1 MKKII
6 SYLAETLLLILK
18 NKPGSYFIDSL
29 LRLQFNKT
37 KKIVYNK
44 SSSFL
49 LSVPNRLSL
58 YRAKTYFTKEPE
70 TIEWIKS
77 FSPKSVLWDVGAN
90 IGLYSLFAAK
100 EKDCEVIAFEPS
112 VFNLELLARNIS
124 LNNLSKQ
131 ITIFPLA
138 LSNKESSG
146 LFNMSNPEWGGALST
161 FDQKFNQYGKE
172 MDVKFKY
179 QLMGIS
185 GDFIIKQMKLKQPL
199 YLKIDVDGVEHIILK
214 GMKKSLSKVKSIL
227 VEIND
232 DFDNQINT
240 TKRLLTSA
248 GFSLKRKCL
257 KGVPEGVTLY
267 NQWWINNKL
276 N

>member
-37 KKIVYNK
+37 KKIKYNK

-58 YRAKTYFTKEPE
+58 YRANTYFTKEPE

-124 LNNLSKQ
+124 LNNLSNQ

-199 YLKIDVDGVEHIILK
+199 YLKIDVDGVEHIILT

-248 GFSLKRKCL
+248 GFSLKKKCFM
-257 KGVPEGVTLY
+257 GVPEGVTLY

>member
-1 MKKII
+1 LKKII
-6 SYLAETLLLILK
+6 SYLAQTLLLILR
-18 NKPGSYFIDSL
+18 NKLGSYFIDSL
-29 LRLQFNKT
+29 LKQQFNKT
-37 KKIVYNK
+37 KKIVYDK

-138 LSNKESSG
+138 LSSKESSG
-146 LFNMSNPEWGGALST
+146 LFNMSSPEWGGALST
-161 FDQKFNQYGKE
+161 FDKNFNQYGKE

-179 QLMGIS
+179 QLMGVS

-199 YLKIDVDGVEHIILK
+199 
-214 GMKKSLSKVKSIL
+214 
-227 VEIND
+227 
-232 DFDNQINT
+232 
-240 TKRLLTSA
+240 
-248 GFSLKRKCL
+248 
-257 KGVPEGVTLY
+257 
-267 NQWWINNKL
+267 
-276 N
+276 